1 MAENDSR
8 RDVGRRKAQ
17 DQFAKITQRDD
28 VFRQER
34 ERAHAADTGKIAR
47 LKALRL
53 AKEEAD
59 RAAGAAAVKAGKE
72 PAPAARP
79 RKRAMK
85 KAPSH

>member
-8 RDVGRRKAQ
+8 RNVGRRKAQ
-17 DQFAKITQRDD
+17 DQFAKISQRDD
-28 VFRQER
+28 VFRHER

-53 AKEEAD
+53 AKEED
-59 RAAGAAAVKAGKE
+59 ERAESDAAVKAGKE
-72 PAPAARP
+72 PAPAARL